1 MQSSYKLL
9 KTLYFLGA
17 ETHCFQDSEE
27 SNYLPNLLFTF
38 FPIGP
43 GVKGE
48 LYQSLFL
55 A

>member
-1 MQSSYKLL
+1 MQGDGQGGL
-9 KTLYFLGA
+9 KPIVFKT
-17 ETHCFQDSEE
+17 QN
-27 SNYLPNLLFTF
+27 NYLPNLLFTF
-38 FPIGP
+38 PPIGP